1 MVSSEKNTDSSVLI
15 IGAGVA
21 GATAALQL
29 GRAGRKVYLIERQPA
44 IGGHAAKM
52 GCKATDRCLRCNA
65 CLANEIFRD
74 VQKCGNVKIYTQ
86 TELEALE
93 NGKGKS
99 RYTAHLKNH
108 SNTVV
113 EIDNVIIA
121 TGFTEYDPAEN
132 SLYGYGKSKNIITG
146 IEAEKQLAQKQKIV
160 RPSDGQKPGRIA
172 FIQCVGSRTE
182 EIYRRD
188 EDTNYCSTVCCSYAL
203 RIAQLLKHQ
212 AVETQITVFY
222 MDIQNFGKDFD
233 RFYNQCKDKMTFVRS
248 RPYEITDA
256 GNDTIQIKYAR
267 PDENVCTQDFDLVI
281 LSVGIRPC
289 CDSKQLADKLLAP
302 IDSQGFFGIKGAS
315 ALPDMQREGIYAAGA
330 SESPKDI
337 AGSIAQAQAV
347 CAAIMSEDK

>member
-1 MVSSEKNTDSSVLI
+1 MVSSEKNTDRAVLV
-15 IGAGVA
+15 IGAGIA
-21 GATAALQL
+21 GAAVALQL
-29 GRAGRKVYLIERQPA
+29 GRSGCRVHLIEREPA
-44 IGGHAAKM
+44 IGGHAGQI

-65 CLANEIFRD
+65 CLADEIFRN
-74 VQKCGNVKIYTQ
+74 VQTCSNVKIYTQ
-86 TELEALE
+86 TELDSLE
-93 NGKGKS
+93 NGKGRS
-99 RYTAHLKNH
+99 RYIAHLKNH
-108 SNTVV
+108 SNTTV
-113 EIDNVIIA
+113 EIDNVVITA
-121 TGFTEYDPAEN
+121 GFTEYDPAEN

-146 IEAEKQLAQKQKIV
+146 IEAEKQLAQKQRIV
-160 RPSDGQKPGRIA
+160 RPSDGQKPERIA

-182 EIYRRD
+182 EIYRRC

-203 RIAQLLKHQ
+203 RIAQLLKYQ
-212 AVETQITVFY
+212 VSKAQITIFY

-233 RFYNQCKDKMTFVRS
+233 RFYNDCKDKMTFVRS

-256 GNDTIQIKYAR
+256 GNDTIQIKYTC

-289 CDSKQLADKLLAP
+289 HNGKQLADKLLVP

-330 SESPKDI
+330 IESPKDI